1 MRIPCDAVAAT
12 AALGSLV
19 PRGLQNGPTLHMDD
33 RELAMYFLQLTR
45 TLIGDFCAQRGCV
58 CVFDL
63 SYCVA
68 RCMYDMDRFLH
79 MEDHINIGT

>member
-58 CVFDL
+58 CVCLIFRTVLPD
-63 SYCVA
+63 A
-68 RCMYDMDRFLH
+68 CMTW
-79 MEDHINIGT
+79 IGFSTWKIT